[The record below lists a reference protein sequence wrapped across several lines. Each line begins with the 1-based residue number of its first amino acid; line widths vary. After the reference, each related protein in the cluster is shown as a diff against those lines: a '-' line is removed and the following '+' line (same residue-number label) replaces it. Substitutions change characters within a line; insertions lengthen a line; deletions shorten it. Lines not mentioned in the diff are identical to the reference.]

1 MVADFTYDWEYWV
14 APDGHY
20 IYVSHFCKRITGYSA
35 EKFSRKPGLLEKIV
49 HPDDRQLVSD
59 HLAAEIQNLAVV
71 SIEFRITTRAGDQ
84 RWIDHICQAVYDDD
98 GHFLGRRASS
108 RDISN
113 RKQAEQ
119 ARQKA
124 YDELEERVAARTAEL
139 FRPVQL
145 VKSAHP

>member
-20 IYVSHFCKRITGYSA
+20 IYVSHFCKRITGYCA
-35 EKFSRKPGLLEKIV
+35 EGFSRKPGLLEKIV

-71 SIEFRITTRAGDQ
+71 SIEFRIPTRAGAQ
-84 RWIDHICQAVYDDD
+84 RWIDHIYQPVYDDD
-98 GHFLGRRASS
+98 GHFWGQRASS
-108 RDISN
+108 RDISD
-113 RKQAEQ
+113 RKRAEQ

-124 YDELEERVAARTAEL
+124 YDEMKTHADERTAEL
-139 FRPVQL
+139 RPVQL